1 MLRVVIG
8 TMVIGVAAAAG
19 LVLALG
25 TSAIG
30 QGGEGDVKK
39 IAALIKKGDMVGAK
53 KAAAVVDKKLEIE
66 DVMNL
71 FKPAKKKGIG
81 VTGSDLG
88 IENMLLK
95 IGREAPTAA
104 VMAKMAEAYEE
115 MGYNVAA
122 VGLITEHRAPEKDMG
137 KMTKK
142 AWLESTTGMV
152 ETGVKLA
159 EAAKSKSAADLKTQA
174 TKVNNN
180 CSNCHTIFR

>member
-1 MLRVVIG
+1 MVVG
-8 TMVIGVAAAAG
+8 FVVAAG
-19 LVLALG
+19 LMLALG
-25 TSAIG
+25 ASAIG

-53 KAAAVVDKKLEIE
+53 KAAEAAAKGIEIE

-81 VTGSDLG
+81 VTGSEQG
-88 IENMLLK
+88 IEQALIAL
-95 IGREAPTAA
+95 GREAPTPAK
-104 VMAKMAEAYEE
+104 MAKMAEAYEE
-115 MGYNVAA
+115 MGYNFVAI
-122 VGLITEHRAPEKDMG
+122 GIITEHKFSGKDSG

-159 EAAKSKSAADLKTQA
+159 EAAKSKSAADVKTQA
-174 TKVNNN
+174 AKVNNN
-180 CSNCHTIFR
+180 CNNCHTTFR

>member
-1 MLRVVIG
+1 MLKVRIG
-8 TMVIGVAAAAG
+8 TMVFGFAAAAG
-19 LVLALG
+19 LMLALG
-25 TSAIG
+25 TSVIG

-53 KAAAVVDKKLEIE
+53 KAAAAAHKGIEIE

-95 IGREAPTAA
+95 IGRDAPTAA
-104 VMAKMAEAYEE
+104 NAMKMAEAYEE
-115 MGYNVAA
+115 MGYNIAA
-122 VGLITEHRAPEKDMG
+122 IGLITEHKAPEKNVG
-137 KMTKK
+137 KMTKQ
-142 AWLESTTGMV
+142 AWLQSTTDMV

-159 EAAKSKSAADLKTQA
+159 EAAKAKNPADLKAQA

-180 CSNCHTIFR
+180 CSSCHTIFR